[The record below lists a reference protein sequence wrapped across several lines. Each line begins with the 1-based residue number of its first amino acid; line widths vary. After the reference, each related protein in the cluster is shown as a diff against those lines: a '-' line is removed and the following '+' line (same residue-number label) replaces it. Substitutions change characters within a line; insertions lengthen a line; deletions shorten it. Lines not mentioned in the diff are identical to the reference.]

1 MEKKEYCRMEDKKC
15 FSVPENAV
23 EVRPAVDIVEEDCGV
38 KIMFEVPGAN
48 ADTIDVSV
56 AEGILTMRA
65 CSTLKRNGFPVCYQR
80 SFQLSD
86 MVDVK
91 GISGKIIILIVIVE
105 ALTDRALIFLDS
117 HGISRAY
124 YT

>member
-1 MEKKEYCRMEDKKC
+1 MEKKEYGRMEDKKC
-15 FSVPENAV
+15 FTVPENAV

-65 CSTLKRNGFPVCYQR
+65 CSTLKRNGFPVCYHR

-91 GISGKIIILIVIVE
+91 GISGKTADGV
-105 ALTDRALIFLDS
+105 LTLCLPKSERASVHRIKVD
-117 HGISRAY
+117 
-124 YT
+124 

>member
-80 SFQLSD
+80 YFQPRGRLFGD
-86 MVDVK
+86 HARR
-91 GISGKIIILIVIVE
+91 GNARLGGLR
-105 ALTDRALIFLDS
+105 L
-117 HGISRAY
+117 HGQSCL
-124 YT
+124 